1 MTKDLASIRRDYI
14 LKKLS
19 ETDID
24 PDPVS
29 QFKRWLNEAIEACVN
44 EPTAMALATST
55 KDGHPSVRIVLL
67 KKVAA
72 EGFVFF
78 TNYNSHKG
86 RQILENPHAALAFY
100 WSELERQVRVEGRVA
115 KLSEKDSDEYFYSRP
130 LGSRIGAWASPQSE
144 VIPSRAFLD
153 EMVLKY
159 QKQFQSGTIERP
171 SNWGGF
177 CLEPR
182 VIEFWQGRESRL
194 HDRIQFTKEDSKWKI
209 DRLAP

>member
-1 MTKDLASIRRDYI
+1 LTKDLASIRRDYI

>member
-29 QFKRWLNEAIEACVN
+29 QFKTWLNEAIEACVN

-67 KKVAA
+67 KKVAQN
-72 EGFVFF
+72 GFVFF

-100 WSELERQVRVEGRVA
+100 WSELERQVRVEGKVA

>member
-29 QFKRWLNEAIEACVN
+29 QFKTWLNEAIEACVN

-67 KKVAA
+67 KKVAQN
-72 EGFVFF
+72 GFVFF
-78 TNYNSHKG
+78 TNYNSRKG

-100 WSELERQVRVEGRVA
+100 WSELERQVRVEGKVA